1 MRLLLRKLLFTLI
14 LFSPWYLIGQST
26 ANVELPST
34 ESPYATI
41 YNHLYFLQAES
52 YDPNASAKSFSS
64 IKDSTKAARTA
75 IKLKQ
80 VLDSKGLFVQLE
92 SLPRNNDFRDSTTH
106 KYYFTPFPADLP
118 QVYLERIDSS
128 WYYSRET
135 AALTSKLH
143 RQLFPF
149 GSDILVNLFP
159 KIGQQQILGL
169 ALWQYF
175 GILIL
180 LGVAFLLHFFLSRLI
195 NPLIKRLSHSY
206 LGDTGI
212 DSGQIW
218 KLARYLS
225 ILLIIN
231 LLKLFAP
238 ALLLPIR
245 LNEWLY
251 KSLSIFATIFL
262 VLFLLKLIDLLI
274 VYVKKLAQSTTQK
287 YDEQIIPIIHTFL
300 KIFVIFGAIFHVL
313 QLLEINVTALIAGIS
328 IGGLALALAAQDTVK
343 NLIGS
348 AMIFIDR
355 PFQIGDYI
363 EWAGQAGT
371 VTEVGFRTTRIRTGD
386 TSIIS
391 VPNGTI
397 ANVAVT
403 NKGMRVFRLFHMQ
416 LGLTY
421 DTSPALIEQ
430 FVEGLRG
437 LVLRHPQTNKQ
448 DFYIHFNG
456 MSASSLDIMFRC
468 FLLVPGYG
476 EELKAKEDLLL
487 GILKLADLLGISF
500 AFPSS
505 SVYVEQFPGKEKAM
519 IGEVKDPQ
527 LLKEKM
533 EAFLTDFEKRAG
545 T

>member
-1 MRLLLRKLLFTLI
+1 MAQQ
-14 LFSPWYLIGQST
+14 PT
-26 ANVELPST
+26 ANINIPST
-34 ESPYATI
+34 ESPYAAI
-41 YNHLYFLQAES
+41 YNHLYFLQVDS
-52 YDPNASAKSFSS
+52 YNPNAAARSFRE
-64 IKDSTKAARTA
+64 IADSTEAAKTA

-80 VLDSKGLFVQLE
+80 VLDGKGLFIQLE
-92 SLPRNNDFRDSTTH
+92 SLPTNNDFQDSISRKH
-106 KYYFTPFPADLP
+106 YFTPFPQELP
-118 QVYLERIDSS
+118 EVYLERIDSS

-135 AALTSKLH
+135 VRLTSKLH
-143 RQLFPF
+143 RKVFPF

-159 KIGQQQILGL
+159 QKGQQQIFGL

-175 GILIL
+175 GFLIL
-180 LGVAFLLHFFLSRLI
+180 LGSAFLLHFLLSRLI
-195 NPLIKRLSHSY
+195 NPLVEKLSHTY

-212 DSGQIW
+212 NSGNVW

-231 LLKLFAP
+231 LLKLFTP

-245 LNEWLY
+245 PNEWVY
-251 KSLSIFATIFL
+251 KGLSIFASIFW
-262 VLFLLKLIDLLI
+262 VLFLLLLI
-274 VYVKKLAQSTTQK
+274 GIVITYVKKLAQSTEQK
-287 YDEQIIPIIHTFL
+287 YDEQIIPIAHTFL
-300 KIFVIFGAIFHVL
+300 KIFVIFGAVFHVL

-403 NKGMRVFRLFHMQ
+403 NKGMRTFRLFRLQ

-421 DTSPALIEQ
+421 DTPPALMEQ
-430 FVEGLRG
+430 FVEGLRQ
-437 LVLRHPQTNKQ
+437 LVLRHPHTNTENY
-448 DFYIHFNG
+448 YIHFNG
-456 MSASSLDIMFRC
+456 MSASSLDILFSC

-476 EELKAKEDLLL
+476 EELKVKEDLLL
-487 GILKLADLLGISF
+487 GILKLADLLGVAF

-505 SVYVEQFPGKEKAM
+505 SVYVEQFPGTEKNL
-519 IGEVKDPQ
+519 ITQVKDPQ
-527 LLKEKM
+527 VLKEKM
-533 EAFLTDFEKRAG
+533 EAFLKDFEKQIEV
-545 T
+545 